1 MRASLFLC
9 CFILVMSTPKRTFGV
24 LSCTSFILTFQS
36 QGDGVWLL
44 LVLGMSV
51 CSPMNLHFDLYTVTG
66 RHARF
71 YTPGTAFYRD
81 RYWSL
86 DCKWAQSWERR
97 HNGTFLEPRTS
108 ICSA

>member
-1 MRASLFLC
+1 M
-9 CFILVMSTPKRTFGV
+9 
-24 LSCTSFILTFQS
+24 SCTSFILTFQS

-71 YTPGTAFYRD
+71 YTQEQPSIGIATGVSIVSGRKVGSEDTMAPSWNPVLRSALRD
-81 RYWSL
+81 V
-86 DCKWAQSWERR
+86 KRR
-97 HNGTFLEPRTS
+97 
-108 ICSA
+108 